1 MRPPWPFRLG
11 GGSPDGLTRRRGAG
25 VWRLLMAPGDAPVL
39 VAVVQPARDRVLFA
53 ARAETEAAARHGIA
67 RMRFATAVDED
78 LRGFHERFRDDP
90 VIGPTVRASP
100 HLRVTRHPD
109 PWIALAWAITEQK
122 IEFSR
127 AVEIQRRM
135 IARLGHRC
143 PRTGLRVAPTPEDVL
158 GVAPARLEGWD
169 LAAGR
174 GRALRH
180 AAREVARGRIDLE
193 ADDHETGWRRLRAIP
208 GVGAWT
214 VEILAAL
221 RPGPPRPGARRRPRL
236 PEDRRPPDHGQPP
249 GARRRG
255 RGARVLRPLRR
266 VEGARGALP
275 PRGRRRRAAAAPA
288 HDEPGESDTAG
299 SRPSPGRNS
308 LVCGAGP
315 AGRCV
320 SSPFVRI
327 HAS

>member
-1 MRPPWPFRLG
+1 
-11 GGSPDGLTRRRGAG
+11 
-25 VWRLLMAPGDAPVL
+25 MAPGEAPVL

-214 VEILAAL
+214 VEILALFGQGRHDQVPAADL
-221 RPGPPRPGARRRPRL
+221 GFLKIVGRLTTGNPRARADEDAARAFFAPYGEWKGLAGHYLRVAAAGGRLPHRLTTSPASPTRPGPVPRPAGTRWSAARARP
-236 PEDRRPPDHGQPP
+236 
-249 GARRRG
+249 
-255 RGARVLRPLRR
+255 
-266 VEGARGALP
+266 
-275 PRGRRRRAAAAPA
+275 AAA
-288 HDEPGESDTAG
+288 
-299 SRPSPGRNS
+299 
-308 LVCGAGP
+308 
-315 AGRCV
+315 
-320 SSPFVRI
+320 
-327 HAS
+327 